1 MAKKVFI
8 EPLWKMRGEYRNLI
22 ENPIPGY
29 EFVTEATQLEN
40 LAITLSKKNSA
51 YKIMGF
57 MASFLP
63 VHLMKPFWE
72 RFKKV
77 PANIDL
83 TYAVYHPVFR
93 KEAWILEV
101 LADQGYLLV
110 GNERAFNLWKWLIK
124 GALHSDY
131 CKKIIFQLEAAK
143 NSFLECTN
151 WERLLPKIDVVYN
164 SVPAKN
170 FTKTFDDKKI
180 KLLFVNS
187 ANINTSAHLQIH
199 GGLVALEAFS
209 ILREKYNNIELV
221 MRSGIRQDIKG
232 KFLKQPGITIYD
244 EVIPWEK
251 LENEFKSADIFVYP
265 TNVTPANV
273 FLDAMS
279 YELPIVTTD
288 VWGNPE
294 IVADGK
300 TGILIKHPTAHKYT
314 DGSIVHFDSTAFKK
328 AISASPSGLVEATV
342 EKLSLL
348 IENPELRRQMGKAGR
363 WEIEHGKFSQKQRNA
378 KLKVILDNAIGTGMN
393 NERPR

>member
-1 MAKKVFI
+1 
-8 EPLWKMRGEYRNLI
+8 MRGEYRNLV
-22 ENPIPGY
+22 ENPIPGF
-29 EFVTEATQLEN
+29 EFVTETTQLEN
-40 LAITLSKKNSA
+40 LAKTLSKKDSA

-63 VHLMKPFWE
+63 VHLVKPFWE
-72 RFKKV
+72 RFKKL
-77 PANIDL
+77 PDDIDL

-93 KEAWILEV
+93 KEPWILEV
-101 LADQGYLLV
+101 LADQGYLLI
-110 GNERAFNLWKWLIK
+110 GNERAFDLWKWLIK

-143 NSFLECTN
+143 NSFLEGTH

-164 SVPAKN
+164 SVPEKK
-170 FTKTFDDKKI
+170 FIKTFDDKKV

-187 ANINTSAHLQIH
+187 ANINTSTHLQIH

-221 MRSGIRQDIKG
+221 VRSGIRQDTKE

-244 EVIPWEK
+244 EVIPWEQ
-251 LENEFKSADIFVYP
+251 LEKEFKSADIFIYP

-300 TGILIKHPTAHKYT
+300 TGLIVHHPTAHKFT
-314 DGSIVHFDSTAFKK
+314 DGNIVHFESPEFKK
-328 AISASPSGLVEATV
+328 AISSSPSGLVEATV
-342 EKLSLL
+342 EKLSIL

-363 WEIEHGKFSQKQRNA
+363 REIEQGKFSKERRNE
-378 KLKVILDNAIGTGMN
+378 KLKEILVSAIGEGIGD
-393 NERPR
+393 EKSG